1 MIKEYTTC
9 LVSPFMMRS
18 SEFNAALGFNSQ
30 HQTSANKI
38 LDTRL
43 QWNTKIQ
50 FHIALCFH
58 YLHLS
63 NIYKS

>member
-1 MIKEYTTC
+1 MIKDSYDKSYDKRIYH
-9 LVSPFMMRS
+9 LFSQPFHERS

-43 QWNTKIQ
+43 QWNTKI
-50 FHIALCFH
+50 
-58 YLHLS
+58 
-63 NIYKS
+63 